1 MKKVLAV
8 ILAAALLLCA
18 FPASAFAVTAD
29 VPEGALQY
37 KIRITDNFG
46 WGKAFLYAWDAD
58 GNDIFAAYPGK
69 EIEAKGINE
78 YGENYFEIT
87 LPHNTEGFIIDN
99 GNDNRTVE
107 IRDFKDYDGYWMDGT
122 EDAYGH
128 YYVTGYNDNPV
139 DNTDPDGCTEP
150 DYTYEIVITNS
161 LDWEDFYV
169 YAWTY
174 SGEDIF
180 GEWPGTKLF
189 NTNLKNGYGHDVFVF
204 YLPEDTY
211 GFIVSNGKGEQ
222 SQDVT
227 DLGEHDY
234 YFTGEKD
241 DFGNYY
247 VDTPQC
253 TCGLTEPTT
262 APKPDGYRYVVVTNN
277 FGWEK
282 LYVYTW
288 DEKDQPI
295 EAAWPGVEYTKKYAN
310 DYGEELFVCKI
321 PDNAKGF
328 IFNDGQG
335 MQSQDIYD
343 TSSEGFWFSDNKDEY
358 GHFEC
363 NGFYDVREYY
373 EINALPPE
381 EDKSDKVVKITDNFN
396 WGKAYVFA
404 WDDDGNELFE
414 SWPGKELEV
423 KGMNEFGENYF
434 EITVPYNASGFII
447 NDGNGNQT
455 VEVTDY
461 KDCDGYWMD
470 GTKDERGY
478 YNVTGYTDKPV
489 DNTDPEWKE
498 DYYSFYNSLG
508 FEDVYIYAYDN
519 DGVPLMGEW
528 PGTALTDYQT
538 EYNMERYVLNIP
550 EGAKGYIIHDNKGRQ
565 TEDIEDFTLYS
576 FWLDGTKN
584 DKGHFV
590 VTQFIPQPT
599 TPSSPTAP
607 ASQPECTE
615 PEYTYDI
622 RFINSLD
629 WENFY
634 VYAWNENGEA
644 IFGEWPGTKL
654 SKTDLKN
661 EYGQEFFV
669 LYLPEDTC
677 GFIVNNGNGEQSVD
691 ITYLYEIE
699 YYLTGEKNDLGHYYV
714 DSPKCTCGLTEP
726 TTGQN
731 EDGSHYVYFTNNHNW
746 DKVYVYSWDEDGN
759 SLSDFWPG
767 NEVVNKTTNGY
778 GEEIFL
784 CEIPNNAAGMVFN
797 NGKGVQSEDVYDT
810 WKTGY
815 WLTDEINDLGYY
827 IVDAFYGDTDPTSG
841 TVPSPGEMRKKGDIN
856 GDGIVS
862 VADATLV
869 QQHAAEMITLEGEAL
884 SAADTNGDGIVSVAD
899 ATLIQQFAAEIID
912 KL

>member
-139 DNTDPDGCTEP
+139 DNTAPDGCTEP

-189 NTNLKNGYGHDVFVF
+189 DTNLKNGYGHDVFVF

-489 DNTDPEWKE
+489 DNTDLEWKE
-498 DYYSFYNSLG
+498 DFYSFYNSLG

-615 PEYTYDI
+615 PEFTYDI

-669 LYLPEDTC
+669 LYLPKDTC

-746 DKVYVYSWDEDGN
+746 DKVYVYSWDEDSN

-784 CEIPNNAAGMVFN
+784 CEIPNNADGIIFN
-797 NGKGVQSEDVYDT
+797 NGEGLQSEDVYDT

>member
-189 NTNLKNGYGHDVFVF
+189 DTNLKNGYGHDVFVF

-241 DFGNYY
+241 EFGNYY

-363 NGFYDVREYY
+363 NGFYDVPEYY

-784 CEIPNNAAGMVFN
+784 CEIPNNADGIIFN
-797 NGKGVQSEDVYDT
+797 NGEGLQSEDVYDT

-856 GDGIVS
+856 GDGIEPTRLWFS
-862 VADATLV
+862 STPPR
-869 QQHAAEMITLEGEAL
+869 
-884 SAADTNGDGIVSVAD
+884 
-899 ATLIQQFAAEIID
+899 
-912 KL
+912 

>member
-58 GNDIFAAYPGK
+58 GNDIFTAYPGK

-128 YYVTGYNDNPV
+128 YYVT
-139 DNTDPDGCTEP
+139 
-150 DYTYEIVITNS
+150 VITNS

-189 NTNLKNGYGHDVFVF
+189 DTNLKNGYGHDVFVF

-363 NGFYDVREYY
+363 NGFYDVPEYY

-396 WGKAYVFA
+396 WGRAYVFA
-404 WDDDGNELFE
+404 RDDDGNELFE

-784 CEIPNNAAGMVFN
+784 CEIPNNADGIIFN
-797 NGKGVQSEDVYDT
+797 NGEGLQSEDVYDT

>member
-1 MKKVLAV
+1 MW
-8 ILAAALLLCA
+8 
-18 FPASAFAVTAD
+18 S
-29 VPEGALQY
+29 
-37 KIRITDNFG
+37 IR
-46 WGKAFLYAWDAD
+46 
-58 GNDIFAAYPGK
+58 
-69 EIEAKGINE
+69 
-78 YGENYFEIT
+78 
-87 LPHNTEGFIIDN
+87 
-99 GNDNRTVE
+99 
-107 IRDFKDYDGYWMDGT
+107 
-122 EDAYGH
+122 
-128 YYVTGYNDNPV
+128 
-139 DNTDPDGCTEP
+139 
-150 DYTYEIVITNS
+150 
-161 LDWEDFYV
+161 
-169 YAWTY
+169 
-174 SGEDIF
+174 
-180 GEWPGTKLF
+180 
-189 NTNLKNGYGHDVFVF
+189 
-204 YLPEDTY
+204 
-211 GFIVSNGKGEQ
+211 
-222 SQDVT
+222 
-227 DLGEHDY
+227 
-234 YFTGEKD
+234 
-241 DFGNYY
+241 
-247 VDTPQC
+247 
-253 TCGLTEPTT
+253 
-262 APKPDGYRYVVVTNN
+262 
-277 FGWEK
+277 
-282 LYVYTW
+282 
-288 DEKDQPI
+288 
-295 EAAWPGVEYTKKYAN
+295 KKYAN

-363 NGFYDVREYY
+363 NGFYDVPEYY

-489 DNTDPEWKE
+489 DNTDLEWKE
-498 DYYSFYNSLG
+498 VFYSFYNSLG

-759 SLSDFWPG
+759 SLSDFRPG

-784 CEIPNNAAGMVFN
+784 CEIPNNADGIIFN
-797 NGKGVQSEDVYDT
+797 NGEGLQSEDVYDT

>member
-1 MKKVLAV
+1 MKKVLVV

-189 NTNLKNGYGHDVFVF
+189 DTNLKNGYGHDVFVF

-295 EAAWPGVEYTKKYAN
+295 EAAGRVWSIRKSMLTTTARNCLYAKSPTTPRA
-310 DYGEELFVCKI
+310 LSSTTVRVCSRRTFTI
-321 PDNAKGF
+321 L
-328 IFNDGQG
+328 
-335 MQSQDIYD
+335 
-343 TSSEGFWFSDNKDEY
+343 
-358 GHFEC
+358 
-363 NGFYDVREYY
+363 R
-373 EINALPPE
+373 
-381 EDKSDKVVKITDNFN
+381 VK
-396 WGKAYVFA
+396 
-404 WDDDGNELFE
+404 
-414 SWPGKELEV
+414 
-423 KGMNEFGENYF
+423 
-434 EITVPYNASGFII
+434 ASGFPII
-447 NDGNGNQT
+447 RMNT
-455 VEVTDY
+455 VIS
-461 KDCDGYWMD
+461 
-470 GTKDERGY
+470 
-478 YNVTGYTDKPV
+478 NVTAFT
-489 DNTDPEWKE
+489 TC
-498 DYYSFYNSLG
+498 
-508 FEDVYIYAYDN
+508 
-519 DGVPLMGEW
+519 
-528 PGTALTDYQT
+528 
-538 EYNMERYVLNIP
+538 RNI
-550 EGAKGYIIHDNKGRQ
+550 
-565 TEDIEDFTLYS
+565 
-576 FWLDGTKN
+576 
-584 DKGHFV
+584 
-590 VTQFIPQPT
+590 
-599 TPSSPTAP
+599 
-607 ASQPECTE
+607 
-615 PEYTYDI
+615 
-622 RFINSLD
+622 
-629 WENFY
+629 
-634 VYAWNENGEA
+634 
-644 IFGEWPGTKL
+644 
-654 SKTDLKN
+654 
-661 EYGQEFFV
+661 
-669 LYLPEDTC
+669 
-677 GFIVNNGNGEQSVD
+677 
-691 ITYLYEIE
+691 
-699 YYLTGEKNDLGHYYV
+699 
-714 DSPKCTCGLTEP
+714 
-726 TTGQN
+726 
-731 EDGSHYVYFTNNHNW
+731 
-746 DKVYVYSWDEDGN
+746 
-759 SLSDFWPG
+759 
-767 NEVVNKTTNGY
+767 
-778 GEEIFL
+778 
-784 CEIPNNAAGMVFN
+784 
-797 NGKGVQSEDVYDT
+797 
-810 WKTGY
+810 
-815 WLTDEINDLGYY
+815 
-827 IVDAFYGDTDPTSG
+827 
-841 TVPSPGEMRKKGDIN
+841 MR
-856 GDGIVS
+856 
-862 VADATLV
+862 
-869 QQHAAEMITLEGEAL
+869 
-884 SAADTNGDGIVSVAD
+884 
-899 ATLIQQFAAEIID
+899 
-912 KL
+912 